1 MFWFS
6 VLRKECV
13 NDLVVSFNFLIHF
26 LYVYVTYKENEN
38 EKLQSTGKRNE

>member
-13 NDLVVSFNFLIHF
+13 NDLVVLFNFLIHF
-26 LYVYVTYKENEN
+26 LYVYVTYKE
-38 EKLQSTGKRNE
+38 KLQSAGKRNE